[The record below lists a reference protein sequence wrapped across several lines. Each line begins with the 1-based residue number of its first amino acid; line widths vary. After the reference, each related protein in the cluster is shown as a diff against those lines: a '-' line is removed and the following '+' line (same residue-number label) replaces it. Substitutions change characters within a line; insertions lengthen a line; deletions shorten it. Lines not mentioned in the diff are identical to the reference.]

1 MKLLRYGLWI
11 KIKIACYSTDYKKE
25 ISWKGAN
32 SKDLFVSHFVIVSTL
47 GNFLMYLQGILK
59 INVEGPL
66 HT

>member
-1 MKLLRYGLWI
+1 MVYELKM
-11 KIKIACYSTDYKKE
+11 KIACYSTNYKME
-25 ISWKGAN
+25 ISQKEAN

-66 HT
+66 HP